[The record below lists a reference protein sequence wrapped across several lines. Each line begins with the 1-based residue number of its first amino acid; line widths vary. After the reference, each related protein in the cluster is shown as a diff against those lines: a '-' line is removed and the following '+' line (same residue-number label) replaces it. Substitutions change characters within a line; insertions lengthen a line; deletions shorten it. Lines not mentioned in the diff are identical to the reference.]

1 LLSDKGRHCDEIF
14 TIYIGRRG
22 IPFCSLCFLYSFFRE
37 QRFLRDV
44 YNTEI
49 IYGTLECLED
59 TAEEVGIA
67 EVDILN
73 TMITAMASTTLFL

>member
-1 LLSDKGRHCDEIF
+1 MEPLN
-14 TIYIGRRG
+14 
-22 IPFCSLCFLYSFFRE
+22 
-37 QRFLRDV
+37 V
-44 YNTEI
+44 
-49 IYGTLECLED
+49 LED